1 MNDLRRVRI
10 QIQGVVQ
17 GVGFR
22 PFVYRLAQE
31 LSLKGFVR
39 NDGEGVF
46 IEVEGAPSRVQAF
59 LRRLPREKPP
69 PALLYTLEHQEIQ
82 PRGDTV
88 FQIVKSDRKGPPRVW
103 ILPDLATCEACR
115 RELMDPEDRRYRYPF
130 INCTHCGPRFTII
143 ESLPYDR
150 PRTTMKRF
158 QMCAA
163 CAREYE
169 DPEDRRFHA
178 QPNACARCGPRLLW
192 YESGKKKPVTEGED
206 ALQRAIRWVREG
218 RIVALKGLGGM
229 HLVVDARNEQA
240 LQLLRQRKRRPRKPF
255 AVMYPDTTTLRRH
268 VWLPDEAVA
277 WLSAPQAPILLLPRT
292 PASLLE
298 LAPSVAPGSPYLGV
312 FLPYTPLHQLL
323 LAELGFPV
331 VATSGNLSEDP
342 MEFENDHA
350 LQTLQSLVDGFLL
363 HDRPIRRH
371 VDDSVVLVLKKPERR
386 TVMVRRAR
394 GYVPLPVLA
403 PRELP
408 SLVAL
413 GGHMNV
419 TFALSRGR
427 EIILSQHL
435 GEMEGWYA
443 REVYRRVLEDFLRL
457 YEIRPEGVV
466 HDLHPDYFTTALAAE
481 ISRKFGVPSFA
492 VQHHH
497 AHLAAVLLE
506 FEHPGPALALTWDGT
521 GYGEDGTV
529 WGGEILVGDAR
540 IYRRIASLWPFR
552 LPGGER
558 SIREPWRI
566 AFSLLMEAFDGDV
579 PVDLPLWHALREK
592 TRELLKEI
600 LQKGL
605 HAPVTTSMGRLF
617 DGVSALLGLVWEA
630 THQAE
635 AAQQLEYAA
644 WRGIGDAPSYPL
656 PLVETG
662 DLLRLDWR
670 PMIRQ
675 MVEEILGGEPSE
687 KVAFR
692 FHRSL
697 VDALNPLLARFP
709 NLPLVCGGGV
719 FLNRLLDEML
729 LEEMKHR
736 NRRCLLPHR
745 LPPTDGA
752 LAAGQLWVAA
762 HQWKEPPS

>member
-1 MNDLRRVRI
+1 MSDLRRVRI

-22 PFVYRLAQE
+22 PFVYRLARE
-31 LSLKGFVR
+31 LSLHGFVR
-39 NDGEGVF
+39 NDGDGVF
-46 IEVEGAPSRVQAF
+46 IEVEGTPSRVQAF
-59 LRRLPREKPP
+59 LNRLPREKPP
-69 PALLYTLEHQEIQ
+69 PAILYTLEHQEIQ
-82 PRGDTV
+82 PRGDST
-88 FQIVKSDRKGPPRVW
+88 FRIVKSDRKGPPRVW

-115 RELMDPEDRRYRYPF
+115 RELMDPDDRRFRYPF

-158 QMCAA
+158 QMCAR

-178 QPNACARCGPRLLW
+178 QPNACARCGPRLFW
-192 YESGKKKPVTEGED
+192 YEPGKEHPLFEGED
-206 ALQRAIRWVREG
+206 ALREAIRWIRQG
-218 RIVALKGLGGM
+218 RVVAVKGLGGM
-229 HLVVDARNEQA
+229 HLVVDARSERA
-240 LQLLRQRKRRPRKPF
+240 LQLLRRRKRRPRKPF
-255 AVMYPDTTTLRRH
+255 ALMYPDVETLRRH
-268 VWLPDEAVA
+268 VWLPEEALA
-277 WLSAPQAPILLLPRT
+277 WLTAPQAPILLLPRT
-292 PASLLE
+292 SRSYEE

-312 FLPYTPLHQLL
+312 FLPYTPLHLLL
-323 LAELGFPV
+323 LADLGFPV

-342 MEFENDHA
+342 MEFENEHA
-350 LQTLQSLVDGFLL
+350 RHALQSLVDGFLL

-371 VDDSVVLVLKKPERR
+371 VDDSVVLVLEKPERR

-403 PRELP
+403 PRVLP

-419 TFALSRGR
+419 TFALARGR
-427 EIILSQHL
+427 EMILSQHL

-443 REVYRRVLEDFLRL
+443 REVYQRVLEDFLRL
-457 YEIRPEGVV
+457 YEIQPEGVV

-481 ISRKFGVPSFA
+481 LAGRLGVPALA

-506 FEHPGPALALTWDGT
+506 FEHPGPAVGLTWDGT
-521 GYGEDGTV
+521 GYGEDGTI
-529 WGGEILVGDAR
+529 WGGEILVGDAHA
-540 IYRRIASLWPFR
+540 YRRVASLWPFR
-552 LPGGER
+552 LPGGGR
-558 SIREPWRI
+558 AIKEPWRI
-566 AFSLLMEAFDGDV
+566 AYSLLIEAFEGDV
-579 PVDLPLWHALREK
+579 PREIPLGRSLHET
-592 TRELLKEI
+592 TRGILDRM
-600 LQKGL
+600 LQKGIQ
-605 HAPVTTSMGRLF
+605 APITTSMGRLF
-617 DGVSALLGLVWEA
+617 DGVSALLGLVREA

-644 WRGIGDAPSYPL
+644 WMGIGDAPPYPL
-656 PLVETG
+656 PLVEVEG
-662 DLLRLDWR
+662 LLRLDWR

-675 MVEEILGGEPSE
+675 MVEEILNGASPEHM
-687 KVAFR
+687 AFR

-697 VDALNPLLARFP
+697 VDAIDPLLARFP
-709 NLPLVCGGGV
+709 DLPVVCGGGV

-729 LEEMKHR
+729 LEKMR
-736 NRRCLLPHR
+736 QRDRLCLLPHR

-762 HQWKEPPS
+762 HQWKEPAS